1 MERKSTS
8 CLGEGRFILPPI
20 LPSLSER
27 EVRMWHEAFTSA
39 RRRPS
44 TSSGAVE
51 GAVVERFL
59 SSSKDDETRP
69 SIIDQC
75 RSDDSAFCHDLTTKY
90 GFTEEQMHRAA
101 ERFKLGRSKSG
112 KTIYWMID
120 DLGRCLDG
128 RICGPV
134 GERLLSSSKDEKA
147 APELVE
153 GISGSSSFDPE
164 VWVSSQIKRRYHDL
178 VHLIPP
184 TTHCFFGLHQVSQGD
199 PMPIGIVES
208 ERSAV
213 ILSELQPKLI
223 WLAYV
228 YAANCTIEQFAPL
241 QGYKVTLYP
250 RTDPCQEIYVSFLE
264 LADQIRHVYRDID
277 ITVSAFLED
286 HASESQKS
294 RHIDLVDFLFP
305 CPAP

>member
-39 RRRPS
+39 RRHRS
-44 TSSGAVE
+44 TNSEAVN
-51 GAVVERFL
+51 
-59 SSSKDDETRP
+59 TRP
-69 SIIDQC
+69 NMIDQC
-75 RSDDSAFCHDLTTKY
+75 RSDDNALCHDLMTKY

-128 RICGPV
+128 RIG
-134 GERLLSSSKDEKA
+134 GEA
-147 APELVE
+147 
-153 GISGSSSFDPE
+153 
-164 VWVSSQIKRRYHDL
+164 WVSTMIKRRYHDL
-178 VHLIPP
+178 IHLIPP

-213 ILSELQPKLI
+213 ILSEVQPKLI

-264 LADQIRHVYRDID
+264 LADQIRRVYRDID
-277 ITVSAFLED
+277 ITVSTFLED

-294 RHIDLVDFLFP
+294 HHIDLVDFLFP
-305 CPAP
+305 TK

>member
-1 MERKSTS
+1 
-8 CLGEGRFILPPI
+8 
-20 LPSLSER
+20 
-27 EVRMWHEAFTSA
+27 
-39 RRRPS
+39 
-44 TSSGAVE
+44 
-51 GAVVERFL
+51 
-59 SSSKDDETRP
+59 
-69 SIIDQC
+69 
-75 RSDDSAFCHDLTTKY
+75 
-90 GFTEEQMHRAA
+90 MHRAA

-128 RICGPV
+128 HICGPV
-134 GERLLSSSKDEKA
+134 GERLLSSSKDGEPDGA
-147 APELVE
+147 
-153 GISGSSSFDPE
+153 STFDPE
-164 VWVSSQIKRRYHDL
+164 VWVSSLIKRRYHDL
-178 VHLIPP
+178 IHLIPP

-199 PMPIGIVES
+199 SMPIGIVES

-213 ILSELQPKLI
+213 ILSEVQPKLI

-264 LADQIRHVYRDID
+264 LADQIRRVYRDID
-277 ITVSAFLED
+277 ITVSSFLED

-294 RHIDLVDFLFP
+294 HHIDLVDFLFP
-305 CPAP
+305 TK